1 MKKIRFISI
10 ILIAFIVKD
19 NLTPGNHHAVRA
31 SSYRTVSQKMLKS
44 SENLAENRWFSH
56 VSVHLA
62 SLLRRMTDGPLE
74 GKSIYLTV
82 EDVLGKHLDV
92 DLLLQNI
99 DVPISLLRTSG
110 EECNSVPMDEPG
122 DHGGECDSRVEWTNP
137 TRRQHCKG
145 HSSSSGTEVMIHVMD
160 ESVTEYLID
169 VTSYRAFSAI
179 LLISIDASCKTRY
192 LMGVLRT
199 PFLALLCPVYVRAL
213 DEEEETNSSDFKM
226 YSWRPFHPSEKSL
239 EVGTWSPSSTL
250 TWSDLFVDR
259 FPSFHGIQLHVSS
272 DYADIPFLF
281 KNSQE
286 NVDGLSKRLLDVLSK
301 WLNFTYTLSSKA
313 EDGRW
318 GAYENG
324 TWTGMLGDVWREVKN
339 LTINSFAI
347 TEERSRDFAF
357 TGPYYRA
364 GFGFILLEPPP
375 LPKWLSLTYPLA
387 LVVWGATGGT
397 LIVTSL
403 IFYLLLR
410 GQHYVISLFNCFF
423 IIVMGLLGEG
433 AAGVPNS
440 LSIRMFLAFWWLG
453 AYIIVVCY
461 TSNLIAILT
470 MPVYPAKFRTIEQ
483 LADSDYRLCMLDY
496 GEFVPEALATSTDQN
511 LLALGSKLD
520 LVPMMDTEWFG
531 NEGCI
536 KLVLGGGYAN
546 LDFYPFLQNLYN
558 VLGYSHRIYSLRD
571 MIYSANIAFFFKKDT
586 PWVYKFDEGIQRV
599 VEANLMQKWYAD
611 ILREREGSSREEPT
625 ESSEKP
631 LSVIH
636 LQGPFLI
643 LAIGL
648 IFSSVIFL
656 VEFLG
661 HYGFTV

>member
-1 MKKIRFISI
+1 MKKISFISI

-19 NLTPGNHHAVRA
+19 LTPGNHHIVRA
-31 SSYRTVSQKMLKS
+31 SSYGIASQNMLKS
-44 SENLAENRWFSH
+44 SEDPVENQWFSH
-56 VSVHLA
+56 VSLHLA
-62 SLLRRMTDGPLE
+62 SLLKRVTDGPLE
-74 GKSIYLTV
+74 RKSIYLTV

-92 DLLLQNI
+92 DLLLRNI
-99 DVPISLLRTSG
+99 DVPISLLKAG
-110 EECNSVPMDEPG
+110 AE
-122 DHGGECDSRVEWTNP
+122 ECDSLPIDEPAGDGGNGDNRMESTGP
-137 TRRQHCKG
+137 THRQNCKG

-160 ESVTEYLID
+160 ESVTEHLID
-169 VTSYRAFSAI
+169 LTSYRAFYAI

-213 DEEEETNSSDFKM
+213 DEETNSSDFKI
-226 YSWRPFHPSEKSL
+226 YSWQPFHPSEKSL
-239 EVGTWSPSSTL
+239 EIGTWSPSSIL

-259 FPSFHGIQLHVSS
+259 FPSFHGIQLLVSS

-286 NVDGLSKRLLDVLSK
+286 KVDGLSKRLMDVLSE
-301 WLNFTYTLSSKA
+301 WLNFTYTLSAKA
-313 EDGRW
+313 KDGRW

-357 TGPYYRA
+357 TGAYYRA
-364 GFGFILLEPPP
+364 GFGFIMRQPFP
-375 LPKWLSLTYPLA
+375 LPKWRSLTYPLR

-397 LIVTSL
+397 LIVTSVV
-403 IFYLLLR
+403 FYLLLR
-410 GQHYVISLFNCFF
+410 GQHYAISLFNCFF
-423 IIVMGLLGEG
+423 IIIMGLIGGG
-433 AAGVPNS
+433 AEGVPNS
-440 LSIRMFLAFWWLG
+440 LSIRTFLAFWWLG

-470 MPVYPAKFRTIEQ
+470 MPVYPAKLRTTKQ
-483 LADSDYRLCMLDY
+483 LAESSYRLCMLDY

-520 LVPMMDTEWFG
+520 LVPMRDTEWFG

-536 KLVLGGGYAN
+536 NLVLGGGYAN

-586 PWVYKFDEGIQRV
+586 PWVYKFDQGIQRV

-611 ILREREGSSREEPT
+611 ILRDRAGSSKEEPT

-631 LSVIH
+631 LSLIH

-661 HYGFTV
+661 QLVYSLND